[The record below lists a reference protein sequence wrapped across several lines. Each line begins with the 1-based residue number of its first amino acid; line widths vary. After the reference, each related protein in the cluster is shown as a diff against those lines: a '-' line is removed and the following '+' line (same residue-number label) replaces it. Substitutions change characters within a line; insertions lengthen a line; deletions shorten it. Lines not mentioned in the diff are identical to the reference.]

1 MSKWWKQIASHPV
14 GANALGGVICSA
26 ILAVLAWLWSASN
39 FSTSGA
45 LIWSGATSGLRG
57 VIGWLAVPITVSR
70 LTLWI
75 VIGAL
80 VSGWLMAARARQR
93 LSRLATHAA
102 VKEHVRDTLVAALKV
117 PVKLALPA
125 AALTYTQRLIFHVLY
140 RQYPGASNLSSVG
153 GMVGLHYPAAEKL
166 LEEMAET
173 GLIEMNNV
181 MDQRS
186 NRTQP
191 MVRLTKD
198 GRNYCLEN
206 GLDRQPSQDPG

>member
-1 MSKWWKQIASHPV
+1 
-14 GANALGGVICSA
+14 
-26 ILAVLAWLWSASN
+26 
-39 FSTSGA
+39 
-45 LIWSGATSGLRG
+45 
-57 VIGWLAVPITVSR
+57 
-70 LTLWI
+70 
-75 VIGAL
+75 
-80 VSGWLMAARARQR
+80 
-93 LSRLATHAA
+93 
-102 VKEHVRDTLVAALKV
+102 
-117 PVKLALPA
+117 
-125 AALTYTQRLIFHVLY
+125 
-140 RQYPGASNLSSVG
+140 
-153 GMVGLHYPAAEKL
+153 MVGLHYPAAEKL